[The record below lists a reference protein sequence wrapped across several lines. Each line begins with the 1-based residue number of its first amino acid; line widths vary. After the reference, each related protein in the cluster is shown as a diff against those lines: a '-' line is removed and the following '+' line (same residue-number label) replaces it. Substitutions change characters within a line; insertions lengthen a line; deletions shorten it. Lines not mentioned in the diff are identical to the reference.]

1 MASLDTQSLLAFI
14 AVADNR
20 SFSKA
25 AEQLHLTQP
34 AVSKRIALLE
44 SQLGATLFDRIRR
57 QVLLTEAG
65 NTLLPHAREIVHSL
79 DKARKAIDD
88 LGGRV
93 SGRLAIAFSHHIGLH
108 RLPPVLKRFA
118 GEFPEVN
125 FDIRFVDSEQA
136 YALVER
142 GEIDI
147 AAVTLAPEPL
157 DGITTTPV
165 WRDPLAFVC
174 SPDHSLHLQDR
185 VSLEQLAK
193 LEAILPGDN
202 TYTGRI
208 VSEAFAARDLGLL
221 CSMRTNYLETIK
233 MIVSVGLGW
242 SVLPRTMTESL
253 ELIDVEDIY
262 LERRLG
268 LIQLGERQLSNA
280 ASAFKAMLLA
290 SPQL

>member
-1 MASLDTQSLLAFI
+1 MTHLDTQSLVAFI
-14 AVADNR
+14 AVADHL
-20 SFSKA
+20 SFSRA

-34 AVSKRIALLE
+34 AVSKRIAQLE
-44 SQLGATLFDRIRR
+44 SQLGAPLFDRIRK
-57 QVLLTEAG
+57 QVMLTEAG
-65 NTLLPHAREIVHSL
+65 ATLLPHARDVVYGLH
-79 DKARKAIDD
+79 KAQKAIDD

-93 SGRLAIAFSHHIGLH
+93 TGRLAIAFSHHIGLH

-118 GEFPEVN
+118 GEFPDVS

-136 YALVER
+136 YELVGR

-147 AAVTLAPEPL
+147 AAITLAPEPV
-157 DGITTTPV
+157 DGIIGTHI

-174 SPDHSLHLQDR
+174 SPEHALHLQDR
-185 VSLEQLAK
+185 VSLEQLAE

-208 VSEAFAARDLGLL
+208 ITEAFAARDLDIL

-242 SVLPRTMTESL
+242 SVLPRTMTDSL
-253 ELIDVEDIY
+253 EVIDVEDIY

-268 LIQLGERQLSNA
+268 LIQLDERQLSNA
-280 ASAFKAMLLA
+280 ATAFKAMLVA
-290 SPQL
+290 DSR